1 MNSPTGPQSDVEL
14 NSDVPVGL
22 LTRAD
27 QLAVALLVASTLVA
41 LPVYWWAHGGGR
53 GGLIEIDRAAPQEI
67 RFQVDVNAADWPELS
82 QLPGVGETLARR
94 IVASR
99 AAEGPFQRLEDLRR
113 VQGIGAAT
121 LEALRP
127 HVAPLPGDAVVAGP
141 SASR

>member
-1 MNSPTGPQSDVEL
+1 MTAPTGPVNDAES
-14 NSDVPVGL
+14 NTNGPVGL

-27 QLAVALLVASTLVA
+27 QLAVALLVGSTLVA

-53 GGLIEIDRAAPQEI
+53 GGLIEIDRAGPQEF